1 MKGKIVLKI
10 LSVVLVYCLSLFI
23 TMFAVK
29 SFQDDFDG
37 DKTESSVSLNTE
49 ETTSTAN
56 SSGNSETQFTEATDI
71 QESENTDESEI
82 STEEATVEEN
92 FSNTDLSHPDEFTAL
107 LSKAGYDVN
116 ALSCGQLVIVESQGN
131 SAVVYFYE
139 KQENGIWQS
148 GGLTVSGWVGSNG
161 VDEKS
166 QEGDYKT
173 PSGLYSIGEAFYI
186 DDEPATGLDTFKV
199 TENTYWVDDPSSEFY
214 NQRVEG
220 TENKDWNSA
229 EHMISYYYSYRY
241 GFVVNFNMN
250 PVVPGRGSAIFFHCG
265 TEPTAGCIAVSE
277 SDVLNYLEKLDK
289 NKNPYILL
297 M

>member
-1 MKGKIVLKI
+1 MKGKIGLKI
-10 LSVVLVYCLSLFI
+10 LSLLFVYFLS
-23 TMFAVK
+23 MFVTLLILK
-29 SFQDDFDG
+29 SPKDDFADA
-37 DKTESSVSLNTE
+37 DTESSMSLSTE
-49 ETTSTAN
+49 EISGTA
-56 SSGNSETQFTEATDI
+56 SPSGNYETQFTEETDI
-71 QESENTDESEI
+71 QQPENTDRLDNTSEES
-82 STEEATVEEN
+82 AAEEN
-92 FSNTDLSHPDEFTAL
+92 FSNTDLSQPEEFVSL

-116 ALSCGQLVIVESQGN
+116 ALSCGQLVIVESQGS

-161 VDEKS
+161 VDKKS

-186 DDEPATGLDTFKV
+186 DNEPATGLDTFKV

-220 TENKDWNSA
+220 TENKDWDSA

-265 TEPTAGCIAVSE
+265 TGPTAGCIAVSE

-289 NKNPYILL
+289 NKNPCILL